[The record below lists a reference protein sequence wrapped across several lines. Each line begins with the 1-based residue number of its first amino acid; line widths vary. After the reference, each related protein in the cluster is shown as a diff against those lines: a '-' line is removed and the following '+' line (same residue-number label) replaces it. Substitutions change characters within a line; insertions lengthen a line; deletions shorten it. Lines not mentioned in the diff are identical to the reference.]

1 MSDLENKDHADAP
14 VVERQA
20 KKQKNYK
27 GTKLRDGERLL
38 SNARI
43 SNGIYWKSVAVCML
57 AFLVVLA
64 VNSAWLLGAFLLF
77 VAVVMACI
85 AFLTKTILF
94 LVLTDQRV
102 LVRRGI
108 IKIDTL
114 QLRLDSLESVEV
126 QRTLVGQFLGYASV
140 VITGV
145 GSRFTIIPFV
155 ANAVEFRD
163 LLDDKLFTK
172 DKETK

>member
-1 MSDLENKDHADAP
+1 MSEDKKDKALTDTP
-14 VVERQA
+14 VVERA
-20 KKQKNYK
+20 KKKTKNFN
-27 GTKLRDGERLL
+27 GIRLRDEEKLL
-38 SNARI
+38 INVRI
-43 SNGIYWKSVAVCML
+43 SNGIYWKAGAVCVL
-57 AFLVVLA
+57 AFLIGLLA
-64 VNSAWLLGAFLLF
+64 WQLGVFLLI
-77 VAVVMACI
+77 VAGVTAGI

-94 LVLTDQRV
+94 LALTNQRV

-126 QRTLVGQFLGYASV
+126 QRTLVGQILGYASV

-145 GSRFTIIPFV
+145 GNRFTIVPFV

-163 LLDDKLFTK
+163 LLDDELFSK
-172 DKETK
+172 NKKEK